1 MALDHDALTR
11 LGLNDFIA
19 IDLETTG
26 LNAYTDEI
34 IEFGAVHFVNGVVEE
49 SVSQLIQPN
58 QLLPEMITRITGI
71 TQEDVAYAPKAEDV
85 LPELLEKWTDGTLVA
100 HNLDFELGFLNG
112 ACEKFSVSGINKSD
126 GIDTLLLARTLV
138 PKLFNHKLETV
149 ASYFEIPLHQAH
161 RAREDA
167 EVAGKILL
175 ALMEAALEKDARIL
189 EILGRLAPK
198 GTMGRL
204 IKGAEESVS
213 TKPSTDLYQDLE
225 EYTWTP
231 LALDLDDIPL
241 TALNV
246 KNVSAE
252 LSDGG
257 TLAQSLPQFEERE
270 EQQALTRE
278 VAEALNEATFLIG
291 EAGTGVGK
299 SFAYLVPA
307 MKWSQL
313 NDGPQGR
320 VVLSTRT
327 KTLQDQLFQKDIPL
341 LQETFEKPW
350 RVALLKGR
358 QNYLCLRRVDGLLRS
373 DMPRHEQI
381 GLMPLVAWLGETKT
395 GDLDEAH
402 GFWRRDL
409 KRRVYDDPE
418 YCVGRRCEFYERC
431 FSINARQEAK
441 SAQLVVVNH
450 ALLLADLALDGGILG
465 DYRHL
470 ILDEAHHLETS
481 TRQALQRSA
490 NDWQFKTLFEEL
502 LRPGETGR
510 DHGLLAQLQ
519 QQVPAENADLYNKI
533 MAAAEACLPL
543 RDAVYAIF
551 NELTT
556 HVHALEPYAAKS
568 IYTLKKRYQ
577 TDVFNIFKEPVDELV
592 KALSAWTDDLESISE
607 LTEGQGDKIENLG
620 DAVQSAAKNFRQ
632 LCDTLRWLVHAQ
644 DDAYVFW
651 YELSQRQFATLNLSA
666 VPLDVGEPL
675 MLLYERL
682 RTAILTSAT
691 LSVGE
696 DFSYF
701 LNRVGLDRLP
711 SDQVK
716 ALNFGQPFE
725 HDEVVHLSVPTY
737 LPDPNDPA
745 FAAGLAD
752 LLYEVTTYTQKHT
765 MALFTS
771 YKLLQ
776 TVQEHLAGKEL
787 FVCAQNENESRSRV
801 LEEFRNGP
809 KAALLLG
816 TDSFWE
822 GIDLR
827 GDALEI
833 LVITKIPFP
842 VPSDPLVS
850 AEEERLSELGK
861 SAFGEYSLP
870 QAILTLRQGFGRLIR
885 SKTDRGAVIITDA
898 RIMRKGYGKRVL
910 GSLPCEAKSY
920 YTPSNLLLDLKNFFD
935 PQNE

>member
-1 MALDHDALTR
+1 MPLAHDALTR

-26 LNAYTDEI
+26 LNAYADEI
-34 IEFGAVHFVNGVVEE
+34 IEFGAVHFVNGVAEE

-58 QLLPEMITRITGI
+58 QVLPELITRLTGI
-71 TQEDVAYAPKAEDV
+71 TQEDVAYAPKAEEV
-85 LPELLEKWTDGTLVA
+85 LPDLLKKWTGSTLVA
-100 HNLDFELGFLNG
+100 HNLNFELGFLNA
-112 ACEKFSVSGINKSD
+112 ACDRFKLDPID
-126 GIDTLLLARTLV
+126 ADQGIDTVLLARTFV
-138 PKLFNHKLETV
+138 PKLFNHKLTTV
-149 ASYFEIPLHQAH
+149 ADHFDIPLHQAH
-161 RAREDA
+161 RALDDA
-167 EVAGKILL
+167 EVAGKVLL
-175 ALMEAALEKDARIL
+175 ALMEVALEADARIL
-189 EILGRLAPK
+189 EILGRLAPIGK
-198 GTMGRL
+198 IKRL
-204 IKGAEESVS
+204 VKGAEESVV
-213 TKPSTDLYQDLE
+213 TKPSTDIYEDLDE
-225 EYTWTP
+225 FTWTP
-231 LALDLDDIPL
+231 LPLDLDDIPL
-241 TALNV
+241 TALNLDKV
-246 KNVSAE
+246 TDE
-252 LSDGG
+252 LSDNG
-257 TLAQSLPQFEERE
+257 TLAQSLLHFEERA

-278 VAEALNEATFLIG
+278 VADALNEARFLIG

-299 SFAYLVPA
+299 SFAYLIPA
-307 MKWSQL
+307 MKWAQL
-313 NDGPQGR
+313 NNGPQGR
-320 VVLSTRT
+320 VILSTRT

-341 LQETFEKPW
+341 LQKTFDKPW
-350 RVALLKGR
+350 KVALLKGR
-358 QNYLCLRRVDGLLRS
+358 QNYLCLRRLDYQLRTELS
-373 DMPRHEQI
+373 EDDQEAF
-381 GLMPLVAWLGETKT
+381 MPLVSWLGETKT

-402 GFWRRDL
+402 GVWRRDIR
-409 KRRVYDDPE
+409 RRVYDDPE
-418 YCVGRRCEFYERC
+418 YCVGRRCEFFERC

-450 ALLLADLALDGGILG
+450 ALLLADLAMEGAILG

-490 NDWQFKTLFEEL
+490 NHWQFKNLFEEL

-510 DHGLLAQLQ
+510 DHGLLPQLQ
-519 QQVPAENADLYNKI
+519 QHVPAENAELYNKLNS
-533 MAAAEACLPL
+533 ASEASLEL
-543 RDAVYAIF
+543 REGVNDFFNDLTSHVQGLETYA
-551 NELTT
+551 
-556 HVHALEPYAAKS
+556 PKS

-577 TDVFNIFKEPVDELV
+577 TDIFDDFKSSQDELL
-592 KALSAWTDDLESISE
+592 KILSIWADGLETISE
-607 LTEGQGDKIENLG
+607 LTEGVGDKAENLG
-620 DAVQSAAKNFRQ
+620 DAILSSARNFRT
-632 LCDTLRWLVHAQ
+632 LCDAWRWLLHAQ
-644 DDAYVFW
+644 DENYVFW
-651 YELSQRQFATLNLSA
+651 YELSQRQYATLNLSA

-675 MLLYERL
+675 MALYEQL

-691 LSVGE
+691 LSVSD

-711 SDQVK
+711 EDQVK
-716 ALNFGQPFE
+716 AINFGQPFE
-725 HDEVVHLSVPTY
+725 HDEVVHLSIPTY
-737 LPDPNDPA
+737 LPEPNDPA
-745 FAAGLAD
+745 FAEALAD

-776 TVQEHLAGKEL
+776 TVQEHLAGRDL
-787 FVCAQNENESRSRV
+787 FVCAQSDNESRSRV

-833 LVITKIPFP
+833 LVLTKIPFP

-885 SKTDRGAVIITDA
+885 SKTDRGAVILTDA
-898 RIMRKGYGKRVL
+898 RVLKKGYGKRVL
-910 GSLPCEAKSY
+910 KSFPCEANSF
-920 YTPSNLLLDLKNFFD
+920 YTPSSLLLDLKNFFNLD
-935 PQNE
+935 NE